1 MALRFVLGRSGAG
14 KTRYCIDEIRA
25 KLRTE
30 PDGPPLIMLV
40 PEQAT
45 FQTEYEMLREST
57 RPGTIR
63 AQALS
68 FRRLAF
74 RVMQETGGTALVP
87 IDENGK
93 NMLLYKLMHRLSA
106 DLKLFQGAGSQPGF
120 IERLGEL
127 LTEWKRYG
135 VDSGQLADVTT
146 NAHPAADAAASPL
159 LANKMHD
166 LKLLYQA
173 LELETAHLYA
183 DAEDYLTYLA
193 RGFALSAAVAGAEIW
208 IDGFHGFT
216 PKEYEALAAIIGAST
231 NVTIALTLDRPYE
244 AGEQPH
250 ELELFHPT
258 AETFIKLRE
267 LAELN
272 SVPILDTITL
282 SSPTLPRFEGRAALA
297 HAERSY
303 ASRRPMPSAIST
315 EAMFDPEQ
323 PAGEISLHAAPNRR
337 TEAEAA
343 IRDMVRR
350 AREEGMRWRDMAVM
364 VRNATDYT
372 DYLTELMHDYGIPY
386 FLDQKRTASHHPLVE
401 FIRSALETV
410 LHGWSYD
417 AVCRCMKTELLFPDS
432 SESRLTRESFD
443 LLENYALAAG
453 IDGWRWCDKKSW
465 KPLVRESLDNEEA
478 VEASKSELARF
489 QVVLEAREAIV
500 APLQRFGDA
509 LRSAKDVRSM
519 CMALYRLLERADA
532 ADRLERWSRADAE
545 AGRVRQS
552 RSHRQ
557 LWDGVM
563 SLLDQLVEMTG
574 DEQLTPELFAGMVE
588 TGLDS
593 LKLASVPPSLDQVL
607 IGSVD
612 RTRSGEVKVCYV
624 LGANDGVLP
633 MRMQED
639 GILTEQERDTLADKG
654 LPLAP
659 SVRRR
664 LLDERFMI
672 YNAIAAPSHHLWISY
687 AMADEEGKSLH
698 PSELIRHLRVMFPL
712 LQERTLSSEPTTEM
726 SRDEQ
731 LSFVIRPAAVLP
743 YLNAQLRAWQQ
754 GAELDAIW
762 WDIYNW
768 FAIRPDWQEPL
779 RQRTAALGYT
789 NEVQPLDPETARQ
802 LYGERL
808 RASVSRMERFVSC
821 PFQHF
826 AVYGLRLEERPIYRL
841 EAPDVGQ
848 LFHAALSRVA
858 DRFGKRWGAVTEQ
871 QAVDVVAE
879 TVEAIAPR
887 LQSEILL
894 SSGRHRYMLVKLK
907 AIITQAA
914 LMLADH
920 ARRAAFHPVGLEVD
934 FGPEGQL
941 PPLIIPTPEGGE
953 VELVGRIDRVDAAET
968 DEGLLLRVMDYKS
981 SSTSLRMEEVA
992 FGLSLQMLAYLDV
1005 LLTHGSAWLGQEV
1018 KPAGVLYFHV
1028 HNPLLSSSGGMDREE
1043 ARKQRLKKFK
1053 PKGLLVADERV
1064 VRLMDSELESG
1075 HSEVLPLAIKKDGSF
1090 YSTSSVLA
1098 EEGWESLRVSV
1109 RQAIGRIGRAIGCGA
1124 VSISP
1129 YRMGGKSPCTF
1140 CSYKPVCQ
1148 FDPLYEGNEY
1158 AKLPKLGRDEVWS
1171 VLRPQQGDG
1180 EPNVHVRETAA
1191 AAEAF
1196 MTRGNGNDRRNV

>member
-14 KTRYCIDEIRA
+14 KTRYCLDEIRA
-25 KLRTE
+25 KLQAE

-45 FQTEYEMLREST
+45 FQTEYELLRGGGRT
-57 RPGTIR
+57 GTVR

-93 NMLLYKLMHRLSA
+93 NMLLYKLMHRHASELQ
-106 DLKLFQGAGSQPGF
+106 LFQGAGGQPGF

-135 VDSGQLADVTT
+135 VDSSRLSDSADWQSGS
-146 NAHPAADAAASPL
+146 AAASPL
-159 LANKMHD
+159 LQRKLGD
-166 LKLLYQA
+166 LQLLYRQ

-183 DAEDYLTYLA
+183 DAEDYLTFLA
-193 RGFALSAAVAGAEIW
+193 RGYALSPSLAGAELY

-216 PKEYEALAAIIGAST
+216 PKEYEALESIIGAAA
-231 NVTIALTLDRPYE
+231 NVTVALTLDRPYE
-244 AGEQPH
+244 GGDRPH

-258 AETFIKLRE
+258 AETYIRLRE
-267 LAELN
+267 LAEHCGVAISETHTLN
-272 SVPILDTITL
+272 ERA
-282 SSPTLPRFEGRAALA
+282 LPRFTDRTVLA
-297 HAERSY
+297 HVERYY
-303 ASRRPMPSAIST
+303 ASRRPMAPDLMT
-315 EAMFDPEQ
+315 ESLFDPQ
-323 PAGEISLHAAPNRR
+323 QSVGELSLHAAPNRR
-337 TEAEAA
+337 AEAEAA
-343 IRDMVRR
+343 VSDMVRR
-350 AREEGMRWRDMAVM
+350 ARDEGMRWRDMAIM

-372 DYLTELMHDYGIPY
+372 DYLTELMHDNGIPY

-410 LHGWSYD
+410 LHGWKYD
-417 AVCRCMKTELLFPDS
+417 AVFRCMKTELLFPDADD

-453 IDGWRWCDKKSW
+453 IDGWRWLDMRSW
-465 KPLVRESLDNEEA
+465 KPLVRESLDSPEA
-478 VEASKSELARF
+478 AEASKSELARF

-500 APLQRFGDA
+500 APLRQFSEA
-509 LRSAKDVRSM
+509 LQSANDVRSM
-519 CMALYRLLERADA
+519 CEALYRLLERAGA
-532 ADRLERWSRADAE
+532 ADRLERWSRTDAD

-557 LWDGVM
+557 LWDGVL

-574 DEQLTPELFAGMVE
+574 DEPLTPELFAGMLE

-612 RTRSGEVKVCYV
+612 RTRSGEVKICYV

-633 MRMQED
+633 TRMTED
-639 GILTEQERDTLADKG
+639 GILTEQERDMLSDAG

-672 YNAIAAPSHHLWISY
+672 YNAIAAPSRHLWISY

-698 PSELIRHLRVMFPL
+698 PSELIRHLRTMFPL
-712 LQERTLSSEPTTEM
+712 LPVRMIRTEPSEDMTRE
-726 SRDEQ
+726 EQ
-731 LSFVIRPAAVLP
+731 LSFAARPASALP
-743 YLNAQLRAWQQ
+743 HLIARLRAWRQ
-754 GAELDAIW
+754 GADIDDAW
-762 WDIYNW
+762 WDVFGW
-768 FAIRPDWQEPL
+768 FALRPQWQEPL
-779 RQRTAALGYT
+779 RRRVASLDYR
-789 NEVQPLDPETARQ
+789 NEEPPLDADTARL

-826 AVYGLRLEERPIYRL
+826 AVYGLKLQERQIYRL

-848 LFHAALSRVA
+848 LFHAALSKVA
-858 DRFGKRWGAVTEQ
+858 EKFGRRWGAVTDQ
-871 QAVDVVAE
+871 QAADAAAE
-879 TVEAIAPR
+879 AVNELAPR

-894 SSGRHRYMLVKLK
+894 SSGRHRYMLSKLK
-907 AIITQAA
+907 AVITQAA
-914 LMLADH
+914 VMLGDH
-920 ARRAAFHPVGLEVD
+920 ARRASFHPVGLEVD
-934 FGPEGQL
+934 FGPEGTL
-941 PPLIIPTPEGGE
+941 PPLVVQTPDGADI
-953 VELVGRIDRVDAAET
+953 ELVGRIDRVDAAET

-1005 LLTHGSAWLGQEV
+1005 LLTHGSAWLGREV

-1028 HNPLLSSSGGMDREE
+1028 HNPLLNAAGGLDRNE
-1043 ARKQRLKKFK
+1043 ARRQRLKKFK
-1053 PKGLLVADERV
+1053 TKGLLVADEQV
-1064 VRLMDSELESG
+1064 VRLMDGELESG
-1075 HSEVLPLAIKKDGSF
+1075 YSEVLPVAVKKDGSF
-1090 YSTSSVLA
+1090 YSTSSVLPQ
-1098 EEGWESLRVSV
+1098 EGWEQLRHTV
-1109 RQAIGRIGRAIGCGA
+1109 RRTIGRIGGAIGCGA

-1129 YRMGGKSPCTF
+1129 YRLGGKSPCTF

-1148 FDPLYEGNEY
+1148 FDPLFDGNEY
-1158 AKLPKLGRDEVWS
+1158 VKLPKLGKDDVWQVLDPTAAESNGYVRDA
-1171 VLRPQQGDG
+1171 
-1180 EPNVHVRETAA
+1180 AA

-1196 MTRGNGNDRRNV
+1196 MTRGNSNDGRNV